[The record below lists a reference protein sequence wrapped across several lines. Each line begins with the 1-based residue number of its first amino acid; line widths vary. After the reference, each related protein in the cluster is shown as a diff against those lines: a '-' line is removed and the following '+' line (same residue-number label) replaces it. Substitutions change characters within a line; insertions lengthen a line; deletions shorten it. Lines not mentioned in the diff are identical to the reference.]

1 MPTFHTA
8 SQDLG
13 LNTAPAAGD
22 YRRVYGDFRSLEVA
36 LLDSNLPRAQ
46 QAWDRLLAH
55 APGLAQL
62 LATGA
67 QRGDSRRR
75 KLVRQLA
82 DALVGGSVHRAHNA
96 LEQLHEVAEK
106 RTDHPFA
113 EASPQAAFWSSIR
126 TEH

>member
-1 MPTFHTA
+1 MPTSHTA
-8 SQDLG
+8 SHEPG

-22 YRRVYGDFRSLEVA
+22 YRRVYSDFRSLEVA
-36 LLDSNLPRAQ
+36 LLDSDLPRAQ
-46 QAWDRLLAH
+46 HAWSRLLAH

-82 DALVGGSVHRAHNA
+82 DALVKGSVHRAHEA

-113 EASPQAAFWSSIR
+113 EASPQAPFWSSIR